1 MHLLLVEDEDAIR
14 SALAR
19 GLASGGN
26 TVDAAASLAEGR
38 AKAAARRPD
47 ALVTDLKLPDGL
59 GLDLAEE
66 LGVPFVQMTGYGT
79 FDDAVR
85 AIHLGCVEF
94 FTKPVALRDL
104 RRAIERIAGRI
115 SADAGLRVLD
125 PELQRLLRVDGD
137 RPETRTFVVTAA
149 DWTAD
154 TRPAAFATLAFAAP
168 CLRHR
173 QVLAELLH
181 LVPTGRLVLNR
192 DDRRWLAWLDV
203 GDLIPDGRDHADAR
217 SLLGSL
223 TQTVRWLADGGVLA
237 EVPLTVPELA
247 PGEEWLLPRELPA
260 SGVLDLAAVSA
271 VGTWIHDWFRAHPG
285 HAVVGA
291 RVEVRRQLE
300 HAGLPVL
307 FRDPRSV
314 GVTAQERSELF
325 G

>member
-26 TVDAAASLAEGR
+26 TVDAAATLAEGR
-38 AKAAARRPD
+38 AKAAVRRPD

-85 AIHLGCVEF
+85 AIRLGCVEF

-104 RRAIERIAGRI
+104 RRAIERIDGRI
-115 SADAGLRVLD
+115 SADGGLRVLD
-125 PELQRLLRVDGD
+125 PAHQRLLRVDGD
-137 RPETRTFVVTAA
+137 RPETRPFVVTTA
-149 DWTAD
+149 DWGEA
-154 TRPAAFATLAFAAP
+154 TRGDAFATLSFAAP
-168 CLRHR
+168 GLRHR
-173 QVLAELLH
+173 QVVAELLQ
-181 LVPTGRLVLNR
+181 LVPTGRLVINH
-192 DDRRWLAWLDV
+192 DNRRWLAWLDV
-203 GDLIPDGRDHADAR
+203 GDLIPDGRDHTDAR

-237 EVPLTVPELA
+237 EVPLSVPA
-247 PGEEWLLPRELPA
+247 HTPGEEWLLPRELPA
-260 SGVLDLAAVSA
+260 DEVFDFSHLAA
-271 VGTWIHDWFRAHPG
+271 VGTWLHDWLRTHPG
-285 HAVVGA
+285 QAVVGA
-291 RVEVRRQLE
+291 RPEVRRQLE
-300 HAGLPVL
+300 QAGVPVL